1 MKFSKDIV
9 INVPAEKTWDILG
22 HKFTDVSQQ
31 SRSISN
37 SVVNTNASTVNNSPV
52 GGRLCETSI
61 GKISEEFTAYV
72 EENMTFSFKGVITSK
87 MFSNVVSTNTVTV
100 IDEHTS
106 KVVVTPHIDLK
117 LLEILMYPLIQLST
131 QQDNKR
137 SSYRFK
143 ILRGKRYSLTSKT
156 CCSKIIFQQ
165 HILNTYYEISQ
176 MRSLRS

>member
-1 MKFSKDIV
+1 M
-9 INVPAEKTWDILG
+9 
-22 HKFTDVSQQ
+22 
-31 SRSISN
+31 
-37 SVVNTNASTVNNSPV
+37 
-52 GGRLCETSI
+52 CETSI

-131 QQDNKR
+131 
-137 SSYRFK
+137 
-143 ILRGKRYSLTSKT
+143 
-156 CCSKIIFQQ
+156 
-165 HILNTYYEISQ
+165 
-176 MRSLRS
+176 